1 LFDFFCLFYFVREC
15 SFVTKAIN
23 AEQAGAVG
31 VVITDNDVN
40 NDHAFIDMIDDN
52 TDRTVGIP
60 ATFLLGKDGYVWDIC
75 SLQSKN
81 LEPVSQATSYSGSVF
96 LPYKIFTDQKKC

>member
-1 LFDFFCLFYFVREC
+1 MYYFREC

-23 AEQAGAVG
+23 AELAGAVG

-60 ATFLLGKDGYVWDIC
+60 AMFLLGKDGYVV
-75 SLQSKN
+75 N
-81 LEPVSQATSYSGSVF
+81 LKVAEVF
-96 LPYKIFTDQKKC
+96 IIVKH